1 MGINEKTIDRS
12 ITKAIATVIS
22 SVALTLL
29 VSTSTV
35 AAPVDIGYQSAGTST
50 TLSLKG
56 KKTVT
61 AGLSDIT
68 IDGNS
73 SLALNSSTSSMAGTW
88 VATKNSYADVR
99 AGAGKYNKGSSKDME
114 KYAKAGYLF
123 SLLDVS
129 TSLSSTAAK
138 YNALVNYVVWEI
150 MGTVSKKKQ
159 GLQDKSEKAI
169 AKDLKDKANKNKK
182 FDWSST
188 MTVYTANDRKTS
200 SEYFAVLPPI
210 ATPIPGA
217 LFLFGSMALGLF
229 GIVSRKKQTTA

>member
-35 AAPVDIGYQSAGTST
+35 AAPVDISYQSAGTST

-61 AGLSDIT
+61 AGLSEIT

-88 VATKNSYADVR
+88 VATKNSYADVQ
-99 AGAGKYNKGSSKDME
+99 AGAGKYNKGSSKDLE

-129 TSLSSTAAK
+129 TSLSATAAK

-150 MGTVSKKKQ
+150 MGTVSKKQ
-159 GLQDKSEKAI
+159 GLQDKGEKDI

-200 SEYFAVLPPI
+200 REYFAVLPPI